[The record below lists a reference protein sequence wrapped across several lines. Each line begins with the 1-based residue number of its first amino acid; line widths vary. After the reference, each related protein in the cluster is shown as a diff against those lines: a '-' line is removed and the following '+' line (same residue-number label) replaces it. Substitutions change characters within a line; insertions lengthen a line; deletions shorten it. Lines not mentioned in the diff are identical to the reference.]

1 MPPSCTSRT
10 QPSTQNRRSK
20 ARHPEKLK
28 IIQEQV
34 GHMHASTTSI
44 YASVSSDYKNRVLAE
59 ALKALIEGEADDR

>member
-28 IIQEQV
+28 IIQQQV
-34 GHMHASTTSI
+34 GHA
-44 YASVSSDYKNRVLAE
+44 YASITGLYTHVSNDFKHKTVQQMIAHRTTPRE
-59 ALKALIEGEADDR
+59 Q